1 MRRRSVFQCQQNQ
14 AVFICRFLLA
24 FRLQIRYHNDNDNT
38 FREAGSMNH
47 APIDRK
53 ALVTRHNIRPRD
65 ITRIIPLGNGETCF
79 GCDRTGLQTF
89 GGNTMAHWAWHSFP
103 VPEGVDVSAWTETG
117 SLNTGRLTGKGEDLV
132 PPELAETAR
141 YMFDNPHSV
150 NLGRLS
156 FVHADGTPLE
166 KAEITDSSRE
176 CHLWSGHLETTFR
189 LGGKTVTV
197 TGCVHPR
204 QHAFAAKITGEA
216 GLAIALDFPYAST
229 AFSGAMGTYDAEEF
243 SYTLGEFSGH
253 DRHETLFAPAE
264 NSCRITRHMDDL
276 HYWAD
281 LSWDNAC
288 LEITGPH
295 GLVLRPMGETLELT
309 LRYRQEE
316 NRLPVPTFAEIL
328 AASANAYED
337 YWRSGGAIDLS
348 GSTDERWF
356 ELERKIVLSQ
366 YLMAVQSRGSWPCA
380 EAGLMFIDMWRGQFH
395 MEMTWW
401 HIAHYA
407 LWSRMECADEQL
419 TCYQTF
425 LPMAKKLAAQLDYA
439 GAKWGKSVGPEGRTA
454 PWGGNLAL
462 LWKQPHPIFF
472 AELEYLNRP
481 TDETLHKWAE
491 IIRETAD
498 HMADY
503 PVKKEDGY
511 YHLDPVVPPCELGFT
526 YDTLF
531 DLAYW
536 RWALETAQTWQER
549 MGLPRVE
556 KWDDVA
562 YHLPPLPV
570 QDGAY
575 IRSPEWTE
583 TYTRQNYE
591 HPDPVGICGM
601 LPPTDM
607 VDVTIARA
615 SLKKVWATWN
625 KNHIWGWDF
634 PWIAMCAARVGEPE
648 LAVEA
653 MLSCELDEVGCN
665 CAGSYPY
672 LPANGAI
679 LFAAAMMALGRNGEH
694 APGFPD
700 DGKWVVRQENIKGW

>member
-1 MRRRSVFQCQQNQ
+1 
-14 AVFICRFLLA
+14 
-24 FRLQIRYHNDNDNT
+24 
-38 FREAGSMNH
+38 MNH
-47 APIDRK
+47 SPIDRK
-53 ALVTRHNIRPRD
+53 ALVTRHNIQPAD
-65 ITRIIPLGNGETCF
+65 ITRVIPLGNGETCF

-89 GGNTMAHWAWHSFP
+89 GGNTMAHWAWHTFP
-103 VPEGVDVSAWTETG
+103 VPEGVDISAWTETG
-117 SLNTGRLTGKGEDLV
+117 SLNTGRLTGKGEDIV
-132 PPELAETAR
+132 PPELARTRE

-176 CHLWSGHLETTFR
+176 CHLWSGHLETSFR

-229 AFSGAMGTYDAEEF
+229 AFSGAMGTYDAEDF

-295 GLVLRPMGETLELT
+295 SLVLRPMGETLELT
-309 LRYRQEE
+309 LRYGQEE
-316 NRLPVPTFAEIL
+316 NRLPVPTFAETL
-328 AASANAYED
+328 AASADAYED

-407 LWSRMECADEQL
+407 LWSRMECADKQL

-679 LFAAAMMALGRNGEH
+679 LYAAAMMAVGRNGEH
-694 APGFPD
+694 APGFPG

>member
-1 MRRRSVFQCQQNQ
+1 
-14 AVFICRFLLA
+14 
-24 FRLQIRYHNDNDNT
+24 
-38 FREAGSMNH
+38 MNH
-47 APIDRK
+47 SPIDRK
-53 ALVTRHNIRPRD
+53 ALVTRHNIRPAD
-65 ITRIIPLGNGETCF
+65 ITRVIPLGNGETCF

-89 GGNTMAHWAWHSFP
+89 GGNTMAHWAWHTFP
-103 VPEGVDVSAWTETG
+103 VPEGVDISAWTETG
-117 SLNTGRLTGKGEDLV
+117 SLNTGRLTGKGEDVV
-132 PPELAETAR
+132 PPELAKTAQ

-156 FVHADGTPLE
+156 FVHADGSALE
-166 KAEITDSSRE
+166 KAEITDSRRE
-176 CHLWSGHLETTFR
+176 CHLWSGRLDTSFC
-189 LGGKTVTV
+189 LGGKEVTV
-197 TGCVHPR
+197 TGCVHPE
-204 QHAFAAKITGEA
+204 QHAFAAKITGLT

-229 AFSGAMGTYDAEEF
+229 AYSGALGTYDEEKF

-253 DRHETLFAPAE
+253 DRHETRFTPAE
-264 NSCRITRHMDDL
+264 NRCRMARQMDDL
-276 HYWAD
+276 RYWAE
-281 LSWDNAC
+281 LSWDHAQV
-288 LEITGPH
+288 EITGPH
-295 GLVLRPMGETLELT
+295 SLILRPTGETLELT
-309 LRYRQEE
+309 LRYASGEQTAP
-316 NRLPVPTFAEIL
+316 NPTFSETL
-328 AASANAYED
+328 AASAAAYEY
-337 YWRSGGAIDLS
+337 YWSNGGAIDLS

-380 EAGLMFIDMWRGQFH
+380 ESGLMFIDMWRGQFH

-407 LWSRMECADEQL
+407 LWSRMEWADEQL
-419 TCYQTF
+419 SCFRKF
-425 LPMAKKLAAQLDYA
+425 LPMAKKLAAQLGYT

-481 TDETLHKWAE
+481 TRQTLEKWAE

-503 PVKKEDGY
+503 PVMKDDGY
-511 YHLDPVVPPCELGFT
+511 YHLDPVMPPCEIGFT

-536 RWALETAQTWQER
+536 RWALETAQHWQER
-549 MGLPRVE
+549 MGNPRVE

-562 YHLPPLPV
+562 FHLCPLPV
-570 QDGAY
+570 QDGVY

-583 TYTRQNYE
+583 TYTKHNFE

-607 VDVTIARA
+607 VDVETVRA

-634 PWIAMCAARVGEPE
+634 PWIAMCAARTQEPE
-648 LAVEA
+648 LAIEA
-653 MLSCELDEVGCN
+653 MLSCQLDEIGCN

-679 LFAAAMMALGRNGEH
+679 LFAAAVMATGRNGEH
-694 APGFPD
+694 APGFPA

>member
-1 MRRRSVFQCQQNQ
+1 
-14 AVFICRFLLA
+14 
-24 FRLQIRYHNDNDNT
+24 
-38 FREAGSMNH
+38 MNH

-53 ALVTRHNIRPRD
+53 TLVTRHNIRPRD

-89 GGNTMAHWAWHSFP
+89 GGNTMAHWAWHTFP
-103 VPEGVDVSAWTETG
+103 VPEGVDISAWTETG

-166 KAEITDSSRE
+166 KAEITDSRRE

-189 LGGKTVTV
+189 LGGKAVTV

-316 NRLPVPTFAEIL
+316 NRLPVPTFAETL

-419 TCYQTF
+419 TCFQAF
-425 LPMAKKLAAQLDYA
+425 LPMAKKLATQLDYA

-679 LFAAAMMALGRNGEH
+679 LYAAAMMALGGNGEH

>member
-1 MRRRSVFQCQQNQ
+1 
-14 AVFICRFLLA
+14 
-24 FRLQIRYHNDNDNT
+24 
-38 FREAGSMNH
+38 MNH

-53 ALVTRHNIRPRD
+53 TLVTRHNIRPRD

-89 GGNTMAHWAWHSFP
+89 GGNTMAHWAWHTFP
-103 VPEGVDVSAWTETG
+103 VPEGVDISAWTETG

-156 FVHADGTPLE
+156 FVHADGNPLE
-166 KAEITDSSRE
+166 KAEITDSRRE
-176 CHLWSGHLETTFR
+176 CHLWSGHLETTFC
-189 LGGKTVTV
+189 LGGKTVSV

-243 SYTLGEFSGH
+243 SYTLGEFSGY

-264 NSCRITRHMDDL
+264 NGCRITRHMDDL

-295 GLVLRPMGETLELT
+295 SLVLRPMGETLELT
-309 LRYRQEE
+309 LRYGQEE
-316 NRLPVPTFAEIL
+316 KRLPIPTFAETL

-419 TCYQTF
+419 TCFQAF
-425 LPMAKKLAAQLDYA
+425 LPMAKKLATQLDYA

-679 LFAAAMMALGRNGEH
+679 LFAAAMMAVGRNGEH

>member
-1 MRRRSVFQCQQNQ
+1 
-14 AVFICRFLLA
+14 
-24 FRLQIRYHNDNDNT
+24 
-38 FREAGSMNH
+38 MNH

-53 ALVTRHNIRPRD
+53 TLVTRHNIRPRD

-103 VPEGVDVSAWTETG
+103 VPEGVDISAWTETG

-156 FVHADGTPLE
+156 FVHADGNPLE
-166 KAEITDSSRE
+166 KAEITDSRRE

-295 GLVLRPMGETLELT
+295 SLVLRPMGETLELT
-309 LRYRQEE
+309 LRYGQEE
-316 NRLPVPTFAEIL
+316 KRLPVPTFAETL
-328 AASANAYED
+328 AASADAYED

-348 GSTDERWF
+348 GSTDERWL

-407 LWSRMECADEQL
+407 LWSRMECADKQL

-562 YHLPPLPV
+562 HHLPPLPV

-694 APGFPD
+694 APGFPG

>member
-1 MRRRSVFQCQQNQ
+1 
-14 AVFICRFLLA
+14 
-24 FRLQIRYHNDNDNT
+24 
-38 FREAGSMNH
+38 MNH
-47 APIDRK
+47 GPIDRK
-53 ALVTRHNIRPRD
+53 ALVTRHNIRPAD
-65 ITRIIPLGNGETCF
+65 ITRVIPLGNGETCF

-89 GGNTMAHWAWHSFP
+89 GGNTMAHWAWHTFP
-103 VPEGVDVSAWTETG
+103 VPEGVDISAWTETG
-117 SLNTGRLTGKGEDLV
+117 SLNTGRLTGKGEDVV
-132 PPELAETAR
+132 PPELAKTAQ

-156 FVHADGTPLE
+156 FVHADGSALE
-166 KAEITDSSRE
+166 KAEITDSRRE
-176 CHLWSGHLETTFR
+176 CHLWSGRLDTSFC
-189 LGGKTVTV
+189 LGGKEVTV
-197 TGCVHPR
+197 TGCVHPE
-204 QHAFAAKITGEA
+204 QHAFAAKITGLT

-229 AFSGAMGTYDAEEF
+229 AYSGALGTYDEEKF

-253 DRHETLFAPAE
+253 DRHETRFTPAE
-264 NSCRITRHMDDL
+264 NRCRMARQMDDL
-276 HYWAD
+276 RYWAE
-281 LSWDNAC
+281 LSWDHAQV
-288 LEITGPH
+288 EITGPH
-295 GLVLRPMGETLELT
+295 SLILRPTGETLELT
-309 LRYRQEE
+309 LRYASGEQTAP
-316 NRLPVPTFAEIL
+316 NPTFSETL
-328 AASANAYED
+328 AASAAAYEY
-337 YWRSGGAIDLS
+337 YWSNGGAIDLS

-380 EAGLMFIDMWRGQFH
+380 ESGLMFIDMWRGQFH

-407 LWSRMECADEQL
+407 LWSRMEWADEQL
-419 TCYQTF
+419 SCFRKF
-425 LPMAKKLAAQLDYA
+425 LPMAKKLAAQLGYT

-481 TDETLHKWAE
+481 TSQTLDKWAE

-503 PVKKEDGY
+503 PVMKDDGY
-511 YHLDPVVPPCELGFT
+511 YHLDPVMPPCEIGFT

-536 RWALETAQTWQER
+536 RWALETAQHWQER

-562 YHLPPLPV
+562 FHLCPLPV
-570 QDGAY
+570 QDGVY

-583 TYTRQNYE
+583 TYTKHNFE

-607 VDVTIARA
+607 VDAETVRA

-634 PWIAMCAARVGEPE
+634 PWIAMCAARTQEPE
-648 LAVEA
+648 LAIEA
-653 MLSCELDEVGCN
+653 MLSCQLDEIGCN

-679 LFAAAMMALGRNGEH
+679 LFAAAVMATGRNGEH
-694 APGFPD
+694 APGFPA

>member
-1 MRRRSVFQCQQNQ
+1 MP
-14 AVFICRFLLA
+14 IPA
-24 FRLQIRYHNDNDNT
+24 F
-38 FREAGSMNH
+38 
-47 APIDRK
+47 
-53 ALVTRHNIRPRD
+53 
-65 ITRIIPLGNGETCF
+65 
-79 GCDRTGLQTF
+79 
-89 GGNTMAHWAWHSFP
+89 
-103 VPEGVDVSAWTETG
+103 
-117 SLNTGRLTGKGEDLV
+117 
-132 PPELAETAR
+132 AET
-141 YMFDNPHSV
+141 
-150 NLGRLS
+150 
-156 FVHADGTPLE
+156 
-166 KAEITDSSRE
+166 
-176 CHLWSGHLETTFR
+176 
-189 LGGKTVTV
+189 
-197 TGCVHPR
+197 
-204 QHAFAAKITGEA
+204 
-216 GLAIALDFPYAST
+216 
-229 AFSGAMGTYDAEEF
+229 
-243 SYTLGEFSGH
+243 
-253 DRHETLFAPAE
+253 
-264 NSCRITRHMDDL
+264 
-276 HYWAD
+276 
-281 LSWDNAC
+281 
-288 LEITGPH
+288 
-295 GLVLRPMGETLELT
+295 
-309 LRYRQEE
+309 
-316 NRLPVPTFAEIL
+316 L
-328 AASANAYED
+328 AASADAYED

-407 LWSRMECADEQL
+407 LWSRMECADKQL

-679 LFAAAMMALGRNGEH
+679 LYAAAMMALGRNGEH

>member
-1 MRRRSVFQCQQNQ
+1 MK
-14 AVFICRFLLA
+14 
-24 FRLQIRYHNDNDNT
+24 HT
-38 FREAGSMNH
+38 
-47 APIDRK
+47 PIDRK
-53 ALVTRHNIRPRD
+53 ALVSRHNIRPQD

-176 CHLWSGHLETTFR
+176 CHLWSGHLETTFC

-229 AFSGAMGTYDAEEF
+229 AFSGAMGTYDAEDF

-295 GLVLRPMGETLELT
+295 SLVLRPMGETLELT
-309 LRYRQEE
+309 LRYGQEE
-316 NRLPVPTFAEIL
+316 NRLPIPTFAETL
-328 AASANAYED
+328 AASADAYED

-570 QDGAY
+570 QNGAY

-634 PWIAMCAARVGEPE
+634 PWIAMCAARIGEPE

-679 LFAAAMMALGRNGEH
+679 LYAAAMMAVGRNGEH
-694 APGFPD
+694 APGFPG